1 MTPDQAS
8 NPESH
13 QRADLLGG
21 RLIIADDDQDMRWL
35 VRTILGARFAEIV
48 EAGDG
53 RELIW
58 HLMRSRRGRIAGG
71 RPGLVVVADVRMP
84 IYDGLQVLTAWQDG
98 EPRVPLVVIT
108 SFPDEETR
116 ERAALLRAVF
126 LAKPFT
132 RASMTDAVAQ
142 AIVRISGAHE

>member
-1 MTPDQAS
+1 MTPDHAS
-8 NPESH
+8 SPESG
-13 QRADLLGG
+13 QRTELLGG

-35 VRTILGARFAEIV
+35 VRAILGARFAEIV

-58 HLMRSRRGRIAGG
+58 HLMRSRRGRTATGQ
-71 RPGLVVVADVRMP
+71 PGLVVVADVRMP
-84 IYDGLQVLTAWQDG
+84 VYDGLQVLAAWQDG

-116 ERAALLRAVF
+116 ERAAQLAAVF

-132 RASMTDAVAQ
+132 RASMTDAVVQ
-142 AIVRISGAHE
+142 AIARISAPA